1 MSTAAYRTWGGHDY
15 DTTLTGEDC
24 RVPKVISEF
33 KDFITRGNVIDLAV
47 AVVVGSAFTAIVNAL
62 VEGILTPLVGMFFGE
77 DFTGMTFTI
86 NNSTFSYGL
95 VINAVIYFAV
105 VAAAIFFLVVK
116 PLNVLNERFRRGED
130 APAPSPP
137 TDEAVLLAEIRDLL
151 RAQANGDGRSAA
163 PVPPAGPVPPPPGP
177 TRPAG
182 PPSGRGF

>member
-1 MSTAAYRTWGGHDY
+1 M
-15 DTTLTGEDC
+15 
-24 RVPKVISEF
+24 PKVISEF

-62 VEGILTPLVGMFFGE
+62 VDGILTPLVGMFIGE

-95 VINAVIYFAV
+95 VINAVIYFLV
-105 VAAAIFFLVVK
+105 VAAAIFFLVIK

-151 RAQANGDGRSAA
+151 RAQANGAGRGSA
-163 PVPPAGPVPPPPGP
+163 PVPSGPVPPPPGP
-177 TRPAG
+177 AG
-182 PPSGRGF
+182 PVGPPPGRGF